1 MAEQLTNINVGLTSA
16 TLGEIK
22 SNKIKNGEIYFSHTG
37 ELFYDWQN
45 SRIQI
50 TDIILVD
57 TTSEYNALSKIDS
70 KFYFVSDTTSLYYY
84 INGESYLITNN
95 PSIQAH
101 ISNNIVHITAA
112 EREKWN
118 AKTTLDIDETGG
130 EVVNETIRFVR

>member
-16 TLGEIK
+16 DLSEIK
-22 SNKIKNGEIYFSHTG
+22 SNKIKNGEIYFSYTG

>member
-1 MAEQLTNINVGLTSA
+1 MAERLTNVNIDIISA
-16 TLGEIK
+16 PLSSIQSETIG
-22 SNKIKNGEIYFSHTG
+22 NGNIYFSHTG
-37 ELFYDWQN
+37 ELFYDWEN
-45 SRIQI
+45 NRIQI

-118 AKTTLDIDETGG
+118 AKTTLDIDETDG